1 MTEHDASTQ
10 RNNRRSDSGWRG
22 LCARYWAV
30 MFVVIAGLGVS
41 LSAYQS
47 FVDAAQSQHTQAL
60 IEQSRRQHDAVIDRF
75 ESYEHALRYMRGYV
89 QSSRYVDQY
98 EWSGFVK
105 YAELESR
112 FPGVMGFAYVERV
125 ASGGTK
131 DLVAEMHGQGFES
144 FAIKTHEGAL
154 GWQVNED
161 PEPRERYILKYEEP
175 LERNRAVIGLDVSSL
190 AVNRAVYDQATEA
203 NSTRLSDPFTL
214 AQREKGE
221 ASQGLV
227 MVLPVIDETMAPETA
242 EERRAAVRGWV
253 SVSIDMSYFQKYAL
267 FVSEETDRLTLS
279 IESSK
284 GEAVVLFD
292 SSQAHD
298 ESCDDC
304 GDESGPSS
312 SFVSKISGKR
322 MFTTIIPS
330 IKHLDGSLTLAEFD
344 ENMRKAHNALY
355 LGIRLALV
363 VIVVTLIVEYGRIRT
378 NRVAGRMTSTLR
390 KSERRQRAF
399 AYHAQLANQAK
410 SKFLANMSHEIR
422 SPMTSVL
429 GYTELLAEMLHQG
442 GSVADMRDA
451 VERIDRA
458 GSHLLMVVN
467 DVLDLSRIES
477 GKLPVNKVPCRIG
490 EVLSEVVGTMRVR
503 ADVAGLSLG
512 VDFETE
518 VPERVVADPYRVR
531 QILLNLVGNAI
542 KFTKAGGVRI
552 SVGCVDG
559 KMWFSVHDT
568 GIGMR
573 LDRIEG
579 LFEPFEQDEFTKDYS
594 HKGTG
599 LGLSISRQLAE
610 MMGGELTATSMLGEG
625 SVFTC
630 TLPMSVPEED
640 VVDGSESWGGVEMIE
655 QLPCGVLEGPE
666 KVSAVGR
673 IHGRVLVAED
683 GEDNQRLIKH
693 FLTKAGVKV
702 EFVGNGREAVDRIEA
717 DPWFD
722 MIIMDIQM
730 PVMDGYEAARTLR
743 DRGCS
748 LPILALTANAM
759 SGDRQQ
765 CIEAG
770 CDEYETKPVNRARL
784 LRTVERM
791 ISWDRFGPERGA
803 DGRLGGG
810 TSAA

>member
-1 MTEHDASTQ
+1 M
-10 RNNRRSDSGWRG
+10 
-22 LCARYWAV
+22 
-30 MFVVIAGLGVS
+30 VIAGLGVS
-41 LSAYQS
+41 FSAYQS
-47 FVDAAQSQHTQAL
+47 FVLAAKSQHTQAL
-60 IEQSRRQHDAVIDRF
+60 IEQSRRQHDTVIDRF

-89 QSSRYVDQY
+89 QSSQYVDQH

-125 ASGGTK
+125 APGGIK
-131 DLVAEMHGQGFES
+131 DLVAEMRRQGFES

-154 GWQVNED
+154 GWQENAN

-175 LERNRAVIGLDVSSL
+175 MERNRAVIGLDVSSL

-203 NSTRLSDPFTL
+203 NSTRLSDPFQL
-214 AQREKGE
+214 AQREGHE
-221 ASQGLV
+221 ASHGLV
-227 MVLPVIDETMAPETA
+227 MVLPVLDESKATETA
-242 EERRAAVRGWV
+242 EDRRAAVRGWV
-253 SVSIDMSYFQKYAL
+253 SVAIDMSYFHEYAL
-267 FVSEETDRLTLS
+267 FVSEGTDRLTLS
-279 IESSK
+279 IESSI
-284 GEAVVLFD
+284 GEAVVLIESLQD
-292 SSQAHD
+292 HD

-304 GDESGPSS
+304 GGDSGPSG
-312 SFVSKISGKR
+312 SFVSNISGKR
-322 MFTTIIPS
+322 MFTTVIPNT
-330 IKHLDGSLTLAEFD
+330 KHLDGSLTLSEFD

-355 LGIRLALV
+355 LGIRLTLV
-363 VIVVTLIVEYGRIRT
+363 VIVVTLIVEYGRIRAH
-378 NRVAGRMTSTLR
+378 RVAGRMTSTLR

-429 GYTELLAEMLHQG
+429 GYTELLAEMLDEG

-503 ADVAGLSLG
+503 ANEAGLRLG
-512 VDFETE
+512 VEFETE
-518 VPERVVADPYRVR
+518 VPVRVVADPYRVR

-542 KFTKAGGVRI
+542 KFTETGGVRI
-552 SVGCVDG
+552 AVGCVEG

-568 GIGMR
+568 GVGMR

-579 LFEPFEQDEFTKDYS
+579 LFEPFEQDEFAKDYS

-610 MMGGELTATSMLGEG
+610 MMEGELTATSVLGEG

-640 VVDGSESWGGVEMIE
+640 VVDGAEQWGGVEMID
-655 QLPCGVLEGPE
+655 QLPCGVLEDPE
-666 KVSAVGR
+666 QVSPVTE

-683 GEDNQRLIKH
+683 GQDNQRLIKH
-693 FLTKAGVKV
+693 FLTKAGVNV
-702 EFVGNGREAVDRIEA
+702 EFVGNGREAIDRIEA

-722 MIIMDIQM
+722 LIILDIQM

-748 LPILALTANAM
+748 LPILALTANSM

-770 CDEYETKPVNRARL
+770 FDEYETKPVNRARL

-791 ISWDRFGPERGA
+791 ISRGRFGAENAEVGGA
-803 DGRLGGG
+803 
-810 TSAA
+810 SAA